1 MSSTAAGPSRGPTKP
16 PVVQPGS
23 GNAIIINPCQR
34 LNPLLECIRNVNKE
48 FGDIV
53 PDFQLG
59 RTTCALFLSL
69 KYHRLH
75 PEYIHQRIQKLGQ
88 LYTLR
93 LLVLMCDVSEHQ
105 ELIRELTKICLVN
118 NITIIVCWSNEEAG
132 MYLST
137 YKAFEHKPPDL
148 IKERVDKEY
157 NAMLRAALTSINKV
171 NKTDVETLRTTFGS
185 FARIA
190 RANPEELRR
199 LPGFGQVKVRRIVD
213 AFDKPF
219 RNKATSA
226 LPAQTQA
233 EMRLHNETETM
244 EQDEQELLGIDR
256 RRDDESTEKTKDVQ
270 PLRSSATQEPSS
282 STSIPSTQ
290 ANGPNGS
297 AKRIHSFGS
306 AADMPP
312 PSTSA
317 SASTPAR
324 QEARESSP
332 VWDIELDLNLPEED
346 DVVPKRGEKG
356 SKTEAEK
363 NQDEGAVDP
372 RLAKKRTNTYMSV
385 DSGRGNEE
393 SRQKSPSPVWDI
405 ELE

>member
-1 MSSTAAGPSRGPTKP
+1 MSSTVAGPSRGSTKP

-23 GNAIIINPCQR
+23 GNAILINPCQR
-34 LNPLLECIRNVNKE
+34 LNPLLECIRNMNKE

-93 LLVLMCDVSEHQ
+93 LLLLMCDVSEHQ
-105 ELIRELTKICLVN
+105 EPIRELTKICLVN

-233 EMRLHNETETM
+233 EMRLHNDTEMT
-244 EQDEQELLGIDR
+244 D
-256 RRDDESTEKTKDVQ
+256 S
-270 PLRSSATQEPSS
+270 TQEPPSS
-282 STSIPSTQ
+282 ASIPSTQ
-290 ANGPNGS
+290 ANASNGS
-297 AKRIHSFGS
+297 ARYIHKFGS
-306 AADMPP
+306 AADKPP
-312 PSTSA
+312 PSTST
-317 SASTPAR
+317 STSTR
-324 QEARESSP
+324 TARELSP

-346 DVVPKRGEKG
+346 DAGPKPGN
-356 SKTEAEK
+356 KTEVE
-363 NQDEGAVDP
+363 NSQDEGAVDP
-372 RLAKKRTNTYMSV
+372 RLAKKRANKYMSV
-385 DSGRGNEE
+385 DIGRGDEE
-393 SRQKSPSPVWDI
+393 SGQRSPSPVWDI
-405 ELE
+405 ELDLN